1 MSRAVFQRRFAAL
14 GLLAMLALA
23 RLPTIGR
30 LASPAGV
37 AHEITTTETKLAAEN
52 AALGAMCTVAG
63 LRYDDA
69 AARALAQALAP
80 EPSPSA
86 PTAPAPRDHADC
98 EYCPLAASTAL
109 PLVASLPAA
118 MPSTHV
124 VRPAR
129 FSAPFP
135 RRHPSGLGSRGP
147 PA

>member
-23 RLPTIGR
+23 LLPTIGR
-30 LASPAGV
+30 LASPAGA
-37 AHEITTTETKLAAEN
+37 AHQATNDETTLAAEN

-69 AARALAQALAP
+69 AALALAEALAP
-80 EPSPSA
+80 EA
-86 PTAPAPRDHADC
+86 PPTTPAPRDHADC
-98 EYCPLAASTAL
+98 DYCPLAASTAL

-129 FSAPFP
+129 VSAPFP